1 MGALEK
7 KIFTNQINVSEG
19 LTLQNDGGEL
29 LFSRKFKCCRCGK
42 IGYKTGD
49 WSYKRVGAKISYFC
63 SYTCMRAFDIERAR
77 KKELQKAEKEAA
89 KRDKENAAANKAV

>member
-7 KIFTNQINVSEG
+7 KIFTNQINLSEG

-29 LFSRKFKCCRCGK
+29 LFSRRFKCCRCGK
-42 IGYKTGD
+42 SAYKTGD

-63 SYTCMRAFDIERAR
+63 SYTCMRAFDMERAR
-77 KKELQKAEKEAA
+77 KKELHKAEKEAA
-89 KRDKENAAANKAV
+89 KRDKENAATNKAV